1 MALYEELP
9 GIGHAYKGGK
19 YLYDKGKS
27 LAGQGAKALM
37 GSADR
42 QDLNRYD
49 YDDQQR
55 QLEIRQQQAQ
65 YAALLQAQMQGR
77 GPSLLTP
84 ALAQAQRA
92 GLATAAS
99 ARGTNAA
106 LAGRSAGQMT
116 ARMGMGAAELRT
128 KEQMAAQQQYAALLA
143 GERQADL
150 QARAM
155 GVQLATAKLAGDTT
169 TANANAERGQKGIGA
184 IASFGGSMFTGS
196 DPANKTDAAPLGSY
210 QQPYGQ
216 PAIGPAPYGQPA
228 YAQAGWGQGLSSA
241 GFVLGGQPPPD
252 YVNSGVD
259 MKTNIEPIGGVN
271 PRFSALTSYQAGIG
285 PGAGARGLGFGANA
299 DAVTRPD
306 TGTQHVPT
314 QIVLDANQWF
324 LDQKAA
330 AQQRLN
336 QTQAVSPTPVDTE
349 LAQGRSGF
357 YTPVPLA
364 EQQLKQQPAQS
375 TSGGF
380 GAGLEKAGAILGGG
394 GLVGSDP
401 VFKANEQQQPVGQL
415 SALAAQAQPYKFRY
429 KPEAAAA
436 EGVSTDDRV
445 GMMASKA
452 PGSLA
457 ENPIYAPTVQ
467 TGPDGKDRVNA
478 GQATLANIAVTSDIA
493 RKQQLES
500 QRLDALEALA
510 LQGASGKGARG
521 KAIDAQAV
529 MAPRPE
535 VAPPAGAAPTG
546 QRFKALTEYGQASYG
561 ADSGACAPEPG
572 APPAAS
578 VLRGGLGTAMDN
590 IGRRRLQKQV
600 GASDTATDQDV
611 RDTDAVLLEKAKRQN
626 LRKQAESGAPQ
637 DANAYYEHLEQY
649 KPTVTPGGTA
659 EQQYRKELAQA
670 RGTAME
676 TMLGSTAHLLQQVPA
691 PASGFGAGAK
701 EVRARRSRWIKEF
714 ASYARNA
721 SSDETAVGET
731 VPRKLRPKDVAAL
744 LKQRGATV
752 SEKEVQAAM
761 QEDARGNRT
770 YSL

>member
-1 MALYEELP
+1 MAW
-9 GIGHAYKGGK
+9 
-19 YLYDKGKS
+19 YDK
-27 LAGQGAKALM
+27 AGGQVWNAMGGFGNKAGATLM

-128 KEQMAAQQQYAALLA
+128 KEQQMAQQQYAALLA

-169 TANANAERGQKGIGA
+169 TANANAERGQKGFGSIM
-184 IASFGGSMFTGS
+184 SFVGGVGS
-196 DPANKTDAAPLGSY
+196 DPANKTDVAPLGSY

-228 YAQAGWGQGLSSA
+228 HAQAGWGQGLSSA
-241 GFVLGGQPPPD
+241 GFVLGGQPAPG

-271 PRFSALTSYQAGIG
+271 PRFSALTSYQAGL
-285 PGAGARGLGFGANA
+285 GASPA
-299 DAVTRPD
+299 TQPD
-306 TGTQHVPT
+306 TGSQRLIPQAEAEAHRKLQQWQAEQEAAMAQQKLGYNQVVSPT
-314 QIVLDANQWF
+314 QIDL
-324 LDQKAA
+324 
-330 AQQRLN
+330 
-336 QTQAVSPTPVDTE
+336 E

-357 YTPVPLA
+357 SAGAVPGQPLG
-364 EQQLKQQPAQS
+364 QQPAQQQPPAS
-375 TSGGF
+375 GF

-394 GLVGSDP
+394 GPVGSDP
-401 VFKANEQQQPVGQL
+401 VFKTNEQQQPVGQL

-521 KAIDAQAV
+521 KAVDAQAV
-529 MAPRPE
+529 LAPRVE
-535 VAPPAGAAPTG
+535 AAPPAGAAPTG
-546 QRFKALTEYGQASYG
+546 QRFKALAEYGQASYG
-561 ADSGACAPEPG
+561 ADSGAGAPEPG

-600 GASDTATDQDV
+600 GAPDTATDQDV

-659 EQQYRKELAQA
+659 DQQYRKELAQA

-691 PASGFGAGAK
+691 PTSGFGAGAK

-770 YSL
+770 YAL